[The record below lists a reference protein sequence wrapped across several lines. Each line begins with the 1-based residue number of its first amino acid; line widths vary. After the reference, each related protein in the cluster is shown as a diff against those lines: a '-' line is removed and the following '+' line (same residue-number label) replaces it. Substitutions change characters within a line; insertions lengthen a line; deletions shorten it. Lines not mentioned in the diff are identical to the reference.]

1 LELLD
6 RLESTQSPQV
16 NFLVAPETQAWLR
29 SISNDSRLTIP
40 GLAFHA
46 TRGAAWALPFAA
58 IVYLMIEHSL
68 QLFGRHVPAPISLSI
83 VFIALWTAGVAMI
96 DCWTLLIRAMRT
108 CISAVVRW
116 SDRLEN
122 DSRTPAAHRI
132 SQWTLLGSSVWM
144 SIDPNAEGA
153 ACLAYIGVALLTTQR
168 LLGSTAAVVLL
179 SFAMVAV
186 VRIVFA
192 IVVPEL
198 CVLFACW
205 IVWLAYVAGD
215 RAALRSGDL
224 WERNQYRAT
233 IRIEPAGLLLSSI
246 ACALVGC
253 IAMMVP
259 G

>member
-1 LELLD
+1 
-6 RLESTQSPQV
+6 
-16 NFLVAPETQAWLR
+16 
-29 SISNDSRLTIP
+29 
-40 GLAFHA
+40 
-46 TRGAAWALPFAA
+46 
-58 IVYLMIEHSL
+58 
-68 QLFGRHVPAPISLSI
+68 
-83 VFIALWTAGVAMI
+83 
-96 DCWTLLIRAMRT
+96 
-108 CISAVVRW
+108 
-116 SDRLEN
+116 
-122 DSRTPAAHRI
+122 
-132 SQWTLLGSSVWM
+132 M